1 MGQLTLFDASET
13 LVVDD
18 ERGRIAY
25 LPSFIEADTAQAWFA
40 EIRAGVRWRAERRMI
55 GFRRMPQ

>member
-13 LVVDD
+13 PLVDD

-25 LPSFIEADTAQAWFA
+25 AASSGIY
-40 EIRAGVRWRAERRMI
+40 R
-55 GFRRMPQ
+55 